1 MFLLF
6 ISEFEAT
13 QDSSRD
19 TRMQIIKNKIVQLA
33 KYFGTN
39 DKFFPLCKF
48 PNKNL
53 VKHLLLVYSYC
64 RMWLCFTVFIVK
76 DLELLSM
83 ENEFSSNWAYMMML
97 EAQINP
103 GQLLYTYDNLFKAK
117 VSLSG
122 LFSFAFITFPVYQ
135 YVTDYHV
142 ILLMSVFN

>member
-1 MFLLF
+1 
-6 ISEFEAT
+6 
-13 QDSSRD
+13 
-19 TRMQIIKNKIVQLA
+19 MQIIKNKIVQLA

-117 VSLSG
+117 VSLCGPSSPM
-122 LFSFAFITFPVYQ
+122 LSCYFESRSLLPLLLM
-135 YVTDYHV
+135 YHV
-142 ILLMSVFN
+142 CV